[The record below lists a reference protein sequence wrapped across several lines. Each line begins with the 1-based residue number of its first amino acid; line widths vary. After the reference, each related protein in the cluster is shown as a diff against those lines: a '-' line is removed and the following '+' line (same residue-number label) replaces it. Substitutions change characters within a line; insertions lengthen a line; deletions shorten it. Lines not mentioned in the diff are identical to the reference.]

1 MMYKASRFDT
11 PEFIDGLRRRER
23 QVWEALFEEE
33 WEPLCRF
40 IQTRLHDHANGQVD
54 SEDLAQE
61 VLCRAYTGINRFRGE
76 ASVCTWLRSIAHHVI
91 VDAARTASLRRRFYE
106 SHEELE
112 CTREHLHARPTPDPE
127 ASAVRN
133 NLLRKTLQELQI
145 VLGAH
150 SILFIGHH
158 LEGLTEDELAEAEGM
173 RRGTVSGYLS
183 RAKKRLR
190 QHQARFTAL
199 R

>member
-1 MMYKASRFDT
+1 MMDKASRFDT
-11 PEFIDGLRRRER
+11 PEFVDGLRRRER
-23 QVWEALFEEE
+23 QVWEALYKEE

-40 IQTRLHDHANGQVD
+40 IQTRLHDHANRQVD

-76 ASVCTWLRSIAHHVI
+76 ASVGTWLRSIAHHVI
-91 VDAARTASLRRRFYE
+91 VDAARTASLLRRFSE
-106 SHEELE
+106 SHEDLE
-112 CTREHLHARPTPDPE
+112 CAREHLHARPTPDPE
-127 ASAVRN
+127 ASAVRQD
-133 NLLRKTLQELQI
+133 LLRKALLELQT

-150 SILFIGHH
+150 TVLFIGRH
-158 LEGLTEDELAEAEGM
+158 LEGLSEDELAEAEGM

-183 RAKKRLR
+183 RAKKRLL

-199 R
+199 W